1 MERREKERMI
11 QRYLEAYNAFDVE
24 GMMELLH
31 PDVLFCHLFR
41 NQITVTTRGKEEF
54 RSVAEY
60 GVTLFKSRKQEILSL
75 REIPSGMV
83 VSISFEAELTMDLP
97 NGMKAGEH
105 LALEGISEFMFKD
118 GLLCSITDSSGEIPS

>member
-1 MERREKERMI
+1 MI

-54 RSVAEY
+54 RSV
-60 GVTLFKSRKQEILSL
+60 GGIRSHPFQEPKTGNSL
-75 REIPSGMV
+75 
-83 VSISFEAELTMDLP
+83 
-97 NGMKAGEH
+97 
-105 LALEGISEFMFKD
+105 
-118 GLLCSITDSSGEIPS
+118 SSGNPFGNGGFHFLRGGTYHGSSQRHEGGGTLDA